1 LNKYNMREI
10 NKISDALFEKIRDR
24 FDDVSLGDEN
34 AKATSNPE
42 DARFFNFDYTVDG
55 VSHGNI
61 TISVIDETSLKVYFS
76 KNISSD
82 LDEEQR
88 AKWYG
93 FLREL
98 REFAKRNLLSFEPRD
113 ITRSTLKHRDLQQVS
128 KSDSTYSKDEVIG
141 EGIVK
146 SGGNGAKV
154 KWAITLKNGKKKT
167 VNAATRNGVKDFLTP
182 EELIIGYSAVK
193 QPTVDES
200 RLHGTSRSSYE
211 QDGNVKIIVRH
222 SDRVDPEQRGARS
235 RKIKALFVETT
246 DGERFKLP
254 YNNLKYARAMA
265 RHVSEGG
272 SVNDDFG
279 QHITKV
285 AEECGKLRPF
295 KSQMVR
301 RTFED
306 QETQAMVEAAFEYHG
321 LLNDTLK
328 RMSGR
333 KGYAACKESFQMDEQ
348 TLMDD
353 FDVDSMRERFVRKT
367 YNDATDTALPIV
379 QKAYNMKK
387 SNKFAQQFESWA
399 TNVAEGTWAT
409 PEGEEQVSELIDLLM
424 EPLPVGVDAIN
435 ATNALYNLI
444 GDDVLFDR
452 LGDLADENSEAD
464 ARDVVMDWVQENM
477 PEIYGKV
484 MAAIGDEDP
493 ADQTVGES
501 EMEFDRDQDEPDQE
515 YGSDLEFDQDR
526 DNPDQFNR
534 EMGEGEYDEDQVES
548 IQTAIVRRILNNINQ
563 HSELL
568 KKAGPD
574 GVMNAARDVA
584 SFHAPVE
591 ELGSSD
597 ISAMVREVY
606 NEVGVEYPEM
616 NEGIVDTIRGMNY
629 KRLADRSFNKA
640 MNAQDDT
647 MKYGL
652 ADRRR
657 GKHEKEF
664 NKQMDK
670 MRQRTDKA
678 KSLGIDE
685 SKMSDMDIDISD
697 LTDQEF
703 LEKYNHT
710 KQQAIDGDWE
720 NHYEPETM
728 PEPTDES
735 IGDDAMTPQQK
746 NIKMKRMGA
755 KPLSFKDKLKTIP
768 HGIKAIAKDE
778 PEDDVSLYNKQF
790 NEELAQMRKIAG
802 L

>member
-1 LNKYNMREI
+1 
-10 NKISDALFEKIRDR
+10 
-24 FDDVSLGDEN
+24 
-34 AKATSNPE
+34 
-42 DARFFNFDYTVDG
+42 
-55 VSHGNI
+55 
-61 TISVIDETSLKVYFS
+61 VYFS
-76 KNISSD
+76 KNISSE
-82 LDEEQR
+82 LDEEQQ

-128 KSDSTYSKDEVIG
+128 KSDSTYNKDEVIG
-141 EGIVK
+141 E
-146 SGGNGAKV
+146 
-154 KWAITLKNGKKKT
+154 
-167 VNAATRNGVKDFLTP
+167 
-182 EELIIGYSAVK
+182 
-193 QPTVDES
+193 S
-200 RLHGTSRSSYE
+200 RMHGTSRSSYE

-272 SVNDDFG
+272 NVNDDFG

-285 AEECGKLRPF
+285 AEECSKLRPF

-333 KGYAACKESFQMDEQ
+333 KGYAACKENFQMDEQ
-348 TLMDD
+348 TLMDE

-424 EPLPVGVDAIN
+424 EPLIVGVDATN
-435 ATNALYNLI
+435 ATSALYNLI

-452 LGDLADENSEAD
+452 LGDLAEENPEAD

-484 MAAIGDEDP
+484 MNEIGDVEP
-493 ADQTVGES
+493 ADQTMDES
-501 EMEFDRDQDEPDQE
+501 DDEMEFDRDLDEPDQE
-515 YGSDLEFDQDR
+515 YGSDMEFDQDR

-534 EMGEGEYDEDQVES
+534 GMSEGEYDEDQVES
-548 IQTAIVRRILNNINQ
+548 IQTAIIRRITQNIGQ
-563 HSELL
+563 HQELL
-568 KKAGPD
+568 MKAGPD

-597 ISAMVREVY
+597 VSIMVREVY
-606 NEVGVEYPEM
+606 REVGVEYPEM
-616 NEGIVDTIRGMNY
+616 NEVKDTIKYDPKTGKLTGWEHESDWQPAQGKDPRG
-629 KRLADRSFNKA
+629 KVTHSSDVARRKSEELA
-640 MNAQDDT
+640 NAELDEGKMKEVDMDLTELSDEEFQA
-647 MKYGL
+647 KYGKSKEEMKAAL
-652 ADRRR
+652 AEGYEDHVN
-657 GKHEKEF
+657 KDEK
-664 NKQMDK
+664 
-670 MRQRTDKA
+670 
-678 KSLGIDE
+678 L
-685 SKMSDMDIDISD
+685 
-697 LTDQEF
+697 
-703 LEKYNHT
+703 
-710 KQQAIDGDWE
+710 
-720 NHYEPETM
+720 
-728 PEPTDES
+728 
-735 IGDDAMTPQQK
+735 
-746 NIKMKRMGA
+746 KRMGA
-755 KPLSFKDKLKTIP
+755 KPLSFKDKLTTIP

-790 NEELAQMRKIAG
+790 SEDIAQMRKIAG
-802 L
+802 I

>member
-1 LNKYNMREI
+1 MREI
-10 NKISDALFEKIRDR
+10 NKISEALFEKIRDR
-24 FDDVSLGDEN
+24 FEDVSLGDEN
-34 AKATSNPE
+34 AKATQSPE

-55 VSHGNI
+55 TSHGNI
-61 TISVIDETSLKVYFS
+61 TISVIDETSLKIYFS

-82 LDEEQR
+82 LDEEEK

-141 EGIVK
+141 E
-146 SGGNGAKV
+146 
-154 KWAITLKNGKKKT
+154 
-167 VNAATRNGVKDFLTP
+167 
-182 EELIIGYSAVK
+182 
-193 QPTVDES
+193 S
-200 RLHGTSRSSYE
+200 RMHGTSRSSYE

-254 YNNLKYARAMA
+254 YNNLRYARAMA

-272 SVNDDFG
+272 NVNDDFG

-285 AEECGKLRPF
+285 AEECSKLRPF

-306 QETQAMVEAAFEYHG
+306 AETQAMVEAAFEYHG

-348 TLMDD
+348 TLMDN
-353 FDVDSMRERFVRKT
+353 FDVESMRERFVRKT

-424 EPLPVGVDAIN
+424 EPLIVGVDATN
-435 ATNALYNLI
+435 ATSALYNLI
-444 GDDVLFDR
+444 GNDVLFDR
-452 LGDLADENSEAD
+452 LGDLAEQDPEAD

-484 MAAIGDEDP
+484 MNEIGDVEP
-493 ADQTVGES
+493 ADQYES
-501 EMEFDRDQDEPDQE
+501 AVAEGDDEMEFDRDLDEPDQE
-515 YGSDLEFDQDR
+515 YGSDMEFDQDR
-526 DNPDQFNR
+526 DPPDQFNR
-534 EMGEGEYDEDQVES
+534 GMSEGEYDEDQVES
-548 IQTAIVRRILNNINQ
+548 IQTAIIRRITQNIGQ
-563 HSELL
+563 HQELL
-568 KKAGPD
+568 MKAGPD

-597 ISAMVREVY
+597 ISIMVREVY
-606 NEVGVEYPEM
+606 REVGVEYPEM
-616 NEGIVDTIRGMNY
+616 NEGR
-629 KRLADRSFNKA
+629 
-640 MNAQDDT
+640 
-647 MKYGL
+647 MK
-652 ADRRR
+652 
-657 GKHEKEF
+657 EV
-664 NKQMDK
+664 
-670 MRQRTDKA
+670 
-678 KSLGIDE
+678 
-685 SKMSDMDIDISD
+685 DMDLTELSD
-697 LTDQEF
+697 EEF
-703 LEKYNHT
+703 QAKYN
-710 KQQAIDGDWE
+710 KSKEEMKAALAEG
-720 NHYEPETM
+720 YEDHVNK
-728 PEPTDES
+728 DE
-735 IGDDAMTPQQK
+735 
-746 NIKMKRMGA
+746 KMKRMGA

-802 L
+802 LM

>member
-1 LNKYNMREI
+1 MREI
-10 NKISDALFEKIRDR
+10 NKISEALFEKIRDR
-24 FDDVSLGDEN
+24 FEDVSLGDEN
-34 AKATSNPE
+34 AKATQNPE

-55 VSHGNI
+55 TSHGNI
-61 TISVIDETSLKVYFS
+61 TISVIDETSLKIYFS

-82 LDEEQR
+82 LDEEEK

-141 EGIVK
+141 E
-146 SGGNGAKV
+146 
-154 KWAITLKNGKKKT
+154 
-167 VNAATRNGVKDFLTP
+167 
-182 EELIIGYSAVK
+182 
-193 QPTVDES
+193 S
-200 RLHGTSRSSYE
+200 RMHGTSRSSYE

-254 YNNLKYARAMA
+254 YNNLRYARAMA

-272 SVNDDFG
+272 NVNDDFG

-285 AEECGKLRPF
+285 AEECSKLRPF

-306 QETQAMVEAAFEYHG
+306 AETQAMVEAAFEYHG

-367 YNDATDTALPIV
+367 YNDATDSALPIV

-409 PEGEEQVSELIDLLM
+409 PEGEEQVTKLIDLLM
-424 EPLPVGVDAIN
+424 EPLIVGVDATN
-435 ATNALYNLI
+435 ATSALYNLI
-444 GDDVLFDR
+444 GDDVLFDQ
-452 LGDLADENSEAD
+452 LESLADQDPEAD

-484 MAAIGDEDP
+484 MNEIGDVEP
-493 ADQTVGES
+493 ADQTVDEGGDD
-501 EMEFDRDQDEPDQE
+501 MEFDRDLDEPDQE

-534 EMGEGEYDEDQVES
+534 GMSEGEYDEDQVES
-548 IQTAIVRRILNNINQ
+548 IQTAIIRRITSNIGQ
-563 HSELL
+563 HQELL
-568 KKAGPD
+568 MKAGPD

-584 SFHAPVE
+584 SFHAPME

-597 ISAMVREVY
+597 ISAMVRQVY

-616 NEGIVDTIRGMNY
+616 NEGR
-629 KRLADRSFNKA
+629 
-640 MNAQDDT
+640 
-647 MKYGL
+647 MK
-652 ADRRR
+652 
-657 GKHEKEF
+657 EV
-664 NKQMDK
+664 
-670 MRQRTDKA
+670 
-678 KSLGIDE
+678 
-685 SKMSDMDIDISD
+685 DMDLTELSD
-697 LTDQEF
+697 EEF
-703 LEKYNHT
+703 QAKYN
-710 KQQAIDGDWE
+710 KSKEEMKAALAEG
-720 NHYEPETM
+720 YEDHVNK
-728 PEPTDES
+728 DE
-735 IGDDAMTPQQK
+735 K
-746 NIKMKRMGA
+746 LKRMGA

-778 PEDDVSLYNKQF
+778 PEDDVSLYSKQF
-790 NEELAQMRKIAG
+790 DEDIAQMRKIAG
-802 L
+802 LQ

>member
-1 LNKYNMREI
+1 MREI

-24 FDDVSLGDEN
+24 FEDVSLGDEN

-55 VSHGNI
+55 TSHGNI

-82 LDEEQR
+82 LDEEQQ

-141 EGIVK
+141 
-146 SGGNGAKV
+146 
-154 KWAITLKNGKKKT
+154 
-167 VNAATRNGVKDFLTP
+167 
-182 EELIIGYSAVK
+182 
-193 QPTVDES
+193 ES

-272 SVNDDFG
+272 NVTDDFG

-285 AEECGKLRPF
+285 AEECSKLRPF

-399 TNVAEGTWAT
+399 NNVSEGTWAK

-534 EMGEGEYDEDQVES
+534 GMSEGEYDEDQVES
-548 IQTAIVRRILNNINQ
+548 IQTAIIRRITQNIGQ
-563 HSELL
+563 HQELL
-568 KKAGPD
+568 MKAGPD

-584 SFHAPVE
+584 SFHAPME
-591 ELGSSD
+591 EIGSSD
-597 ISAMVREVY
+597 VSIMVREVY
-606 NEVGVEYPEM
+606 REVGVEYPEL

-678 KSLGIDE
+678 KSLGVDE
-685 SKMSDMDIDISD
+685 SKMSDMDIDVSE

-720 NHYEPETM
+720 NHYES
-728 PEPTDES
+728 EPTDES
-735 IGDDAMTPQQK
+735 IGDDYVNK
-746 NIKMKRMGA
+746 DEKLKRMGA

-768 HGIKAIAKDE
+768 QGMKAIAKGE

-790 NEELAQMRKIAG
+790 NEDIAQMRRIAG
-802 L
+802 LQ

>member
-24 FDDVSLGDEN
+24 FEDVSLGDEN

-55 VSHGNI
+55 TSHGNI

-82 LDEEQR
+82 LDEEQQ

-141 EGIVK
+141 
-146 SGGNGAKV
+146 
-154 KWAITLKNGKKKT
+154 
-167 VNAATRNGVKDFLTP
+167 
-182 EELIIGYSAVK
+182 
-193 QPTVDES
+193 ES

-272 SVNDDFG
+272 NVTDDFG

-285 AEECGKLRPF
+285 AEECSKLRPF

-379 QKAYNMKK
+379 QKSYNMKK

-399 TNVAEGTWAT
+399 NNVSEGTWAK

-534 EMGEGEYDEDQVES
+534 GMSEGEYDEDQVES
-548 IQTAIVRRILNNINQ
+548 IQTAIIRRITQNIGQ
-563 HSELL
+563 HQELL
-568 KKAGPD
+568 MKAGPD

-584 SFHAPVE
+584 SFHAPME
-591 ELGSSD
+591 EIGSSD
-597 ISAMVREVY
+597 VSIMVREVY
-606 NEVGVEYPEM
+606 REVGVEYPEL

-678 KSLGIDE
+678 KSLGVDE
-685 SKMSDMDIDISD
+685 SKMSDMDIDVSE

-720 NHYEPETM
+720 NHYES
-728 PEPTDES
+728 EPTDES
-735 IGDDAMTPQQK
+735 IGDDYVNK
-746 NIKMKRMGA
+746 DEKLKRMGA

-768 HGIKAIAKDE
+768 QGMKAIAKGE

-790 NEELAQMRKIAG
+790 NEDIAQMRRIAG
-802 L
+802 LQ

>member
-1 LNKYNMREI
+1 MREI
-10 NKISDALFEKIRDR
+10 NKISEALFEKIRDR
-24 FDDVSLGDEN
+24 FEDVSLGDEN
-34 AKATSNPE
+34 AKATQNPE

-55 VSHGNI
+55 TSHGNI
-61 TISVIDETSLKVYFS
+61 TISVIDETSLKIYFS

-82 LDEEQR
+82 LDEEEK

-141 EGIVK
+141 E
-146 SGGNGAKV
+146 
-154 KWAITLKNGKKKT
+154 
-167 VNAATRNGVKDFLTP
+167 
-182 EELIIGYSAVK
+182 
-193 QPTVDES
+193 S
-200 RLHGTSRSSYE
+200 RMHGTSRSSYE

-254 YNNLKYARAMA
+254 YNNLRYARAMA

-272 SVNDDFG
+272 NVNDDFG

-285 AEECGKLRPF
+285 AEECSKLRPF

-306 QETQAMVEAAFEYHG
+306 AETQAMVEAAFEYHG

-367 YNDATDTALPIV
+367 YNDATDSALPIV

-409 PEGEEQVSELIDLLM
+409 PEGEEQVTKLIDLLM
-424 EPLPVGVDAIN
+424 EPLIVGVDATN
-435 ATNALYNLI
+435 ATSALYNLI
-444 GDDVLFDR
+444 GDDVLFDQ
-452 LGDLADENSEAD
+452 LESLADQDPEAD

-484 MAAIGDEDP
+484 MNEIGDVEP
-493 ADQTVGES
+493 ADQTVDEGGDD
-501 EMEFDRDQDEPDQE
+501 MEFDRDLDEPDQE

-534 EMGEGEYDEDQVES
+534 GMSEGEYDEDQVES
-548 IQTAIVRRILNNINQ
+548 IQTAIIRRITSNIRQ
-563 HSELL
+563 HQELL
-568 KKAGPD
+568 MKAGPD

-584 SFHAPVE
+584 SFHAPME

-597 ISAMVREVY
+597 ISAMVRQVY

-616 NEGIVDTIRGMNY
+616 NEGR
-629 KRLADRSFNKA
+629 
-640 MNAQDDT
+640 
-647 MKYGL
+647 MK
-652 ADRRR
+652 
-657 GKHEKEF
+657 EV
-664 NKQMDK
+664 
-670 MRQRTDKA
+670 
-678 KSLGIDE
+678 
-685 SKMSDMDIDISD
+685 DMDLTELSD
-697 LTDQEF
+697 EEF
-703 LEKYNHT
+703 QAKYN
-710 KQQAIDGDWE
+710 KSKEEMKAALAEG
-720 NHYEPETM
+720 YEDHVNK
-728 PEPTDES
+728 DE
-735 IGDDAMTPQQK
+735 K
-746 NIKMKRMGA
+746 LKRMGA

-790 NEELAQMRKIAG
+790 DEDIAQMRKIAG
-802 L
+802 LQ

>member
-1 LNKYNMREI
+1 MREI
-10 NKISDALFEKIRDR
+10 NKISEALFEKIRDR
-24 FDDVSLGDEN
+24 FEDVSLGDEN
-34 AKATSNPE
+34 AKATQNPE

-55 VSHGNI
+55 TSHGNI
-61 TISVIDETSLKVYFS
+61 TISVIDETSLKIYFS

-82 LDEEQR
+82 LDEEEK

-141 EGIVK
+141 E
-146 SGGNGAKV
+146 
-154 KWAITLKNGKKKT
+154 
-167 VNAATRNGVKDFLTP
+167 
-182 EELIIGYSAVK
+182 
-193 QPTVDES
+193 S
-200 RLHGTSRSSYE
+200 RMHGTSRSSYE

-254 YNNLKYARAMA
+254 YNNLRYARAMA

-272 SVNDDFG
+272 NVNDDFG

-285 AEECGKLRPF
+285 AEECSKLRPF

-306 QETQAMVEAAFEYHG
+306 AETQAMVEAAFEYHG

-367 YNDATDTALPIV
+367 YNDATDSALPIV

-409 PEGEEQVSELIDLLM
+409 PEGEEQVTKLIDLLM
-424 EPLPVGVDAIN
+424 EPLIVGVDATN
-435 ATNALYNLI
+435 ATSALYNLI
-444 GDDVLFDR
+444 GDDVLFDQ
-452 LGDLADENSEAD
+452 LESLADQDPEAD

-484 MAAIGDEDP
+484 MNEIGDVEP
-493 ADQTVGES
+493 ADQTVDEGGDD
-501 EMEFDRDQDEPDQE
+501 MEFDRDLDEPDQE

-534 EMGEGEYDEDQVES
+534 GMSEGEYDEDQVES
-548 IQTAIVRRILNNINQ
+548 IQTAIIRRITSNIRQ
-563 HSELL
+563 HQELL
-568 KKAGPD
+568 MKAGPD

-584 SFHAPVE
+584 SFHAPME

-597 ISAMVREVY
+597 ISAMVRQVY

-616 NEGIVDTIRGMNY
+616 NEGR
-629 KRLADRSFNKA
+629 
-640 MNAQDDT
+640 
-647 MKYGL
+647 MK
-652 ADRRR
+652 
-657 GKHEKEF
+657 EV
-664 NKQMDK
+664 
-670 MRQRTDKA
+670 
-678 KSLGIDE
+678 
-685 SKMSDMDIDISD
+685 DMDLTELSD
-697 LTDQEF
+697 EEF
-703 LEKYNHT
+703 QAKYN
-710 KQQAIDGDWE
+710 KSKEEMKAALAEG
-720 NHYEPETM
+720 YEDHVNK
-728 PEPTDES
+728 DE
-735 IGDDAMTPQQK
+735 K
-746 NIKMKRMGA
+746 LKRMGA

-778 PEDDVSLYNKQF
+778 PEDDVSLYSKQF
-790 NEELAQMRKIAG
+790 DEDIAQMRKIAG
-802 L
+802 LQ

>member
-1 LNKYNMREI
+1 MREI
-10 NKISDALFEKIRDR
+10 NKISEALFEKIRDR
-24 FDDVSLGDEN
+24 FEDVSLGDEN

-76 KNISSD
+76 KNISSE
-82 LDEEQR
+82 LDEEQQ

-128 KSDSTYSKDEVIG
+128 KSDSTYNKDEVIG
-141 EGIVK
+141 E
-146 SGGNGAKV
+146 
-154 KWAITLKNGKKKT
+154 
-167 VNAATRNGVKDFLTP
+167 
-182 EELIIGYSAVK
+182 
-193 QPTVDES
+193 S
-200 RLHGTSRSSYE
+200 RMHGTSRSSYE

-254 YNNLKYARAMA
+254 YNNLRYARAMA

-272 SVNDDFG
+272 NVNDDFG

-285 AEECGKLRPF
+285 AEECSKLRPF

-306 QETQAMVEAAFEYHG
+306 AETQAMVEAAFEYHG

-348 TLMDD
+348 TLMDN
-353 FDVDSMRERFVRKT
+353 FDVESMRERFVRKT

-409 PEGEEQVSELIDLLM
+409 PEGEEQVSKLIDLLM
-424 EPLPVGVDAIN
+424 EPLIVGVDATN
-435 ATNALYNLI
+435 ATSALYNLI
-444 GDDVLFDR
+444 GDDVLFNQ
-452 LGDLADENSEAD
+452 LGDLAEQDPEAD

-484 MAAIGDEDP
+484 MNEIGDVEP
-493 ADQTVGES
+493 ADQYES
-501 EMEFDRDQDEPDQE
+501 AVAEGDDEMDFDRDLDEPDQE
-515 YGSDLEFDQDR
+515 NGSDMEFDQDR
-526 DNPDQFNR
+526 DPPDQFNR
-534 EMGEGEYDEDQVES
+534 GMSEGEYDEDQVES
-548 IQTAIVRRILNNINQ
+548 IQTAIIRRITSNIGQ
-563 HSELL
+563 HQELL
-568 KKAGPD
+568 MKAGPD

-597 ISAMVREVY
+597 ISIMVREVY
-606 NEVGVEYPEM
+606 REVGVEYPEM
-616 NEGIVDTIRGMNY
+616 NEVKDTIKYDPKTGKLTGWEHESDWEKSQGKDPRG
-629 KRLADRSFNKA
+629 KVTHLSDVARRKSEELAKTDLDEGKMKEVDMDLKELSDEEFQA
-640 MNAQDDT
+640 
-647 MKYGL
+647 KYGKSKEEMKAAL
-652 ADRRR
+652 AEGYEDHVN
-657 GKHEKEF
+657 KDEK
-664 NKQMDK
+664 
-670 MRQRTDKA
+670 
-678 KSLGIDE
+678 L
-685 SKMSDMDIDISD
+685 
-697 LTDQEF
+697 
-703 LEKYNHT
+703 
-710 KQQAIDGDWE
+710 
-720 NHYEPETM
+720 
-728 PEPTDES
+728 
-735 IGDDAMTPQQK
+735 
-746 NIKMKRMGA
+746 KRMGA

-790 NEELAQMRKIAG
+790 NEELAQIRKIAG
-802 L
+802 LN

>member
-1 LNKYNMREI
+1 MREI
-10 NKISDALFEKIRDR
+10 NKISEALFEKIRDR
-24 FDDVSLGDEN
+24 FEDVSLGDEN
-34 AKATSNPE
+34 AKATQSPE

-55 VSHGNI
+55 TSHGNI
-61 TISVIDETSLKVYFS
+61 TISVIDETSLKIYFS

-82 LDEEQR
+82 LDEEEK

-141 EGIVK
+141 E
-146 SGGNGAKV
+146 
-154 KWAITLKNGKKKT
+154 
-167 VNAATRNGVKDFLTP
+167 
-182 EELIIGYSAVK
+182 
-193 QPTVDES
+193 S
-200 RLHGTSRSSYE
+200 RMHGTSRSSYE

-254 YNNLKYARAMA
+254 YNNLRYARAMA

-272 SVNDDFG
+272 NVNDDFG

-285 AEECGKLRPF
+285 AEECSKLRPF

-306 QETQAMVEAAFEYHG
+306 AETQAMVEAAFEYHG

-348 TLMDD
+348 TLMDN
-353 FDVDSMRERFVRKT
+353 FDVESMRERFVRKT

-424 EPLPVGVDAIN
+424 EPLIVGVDATN
-435 ATNALYNLI
+435 ATSALYNLI
-444 GDDVLFDR
+444 GNDVLFDR
-452 LGDLADENSEAD
+452 LGDLAEQDPEAD

-484 MAAIGDEDP
+484 MNEIGDVEP
-493 ADQTVGES
+493 ADQYES
-501 EMEFDRDQDEPDQE
+501 AVAEGDDEMEFDRDLDEPDQE
-515 YGSDLEFDQDR
+515 YGSDMEFDQDR
-526 DNPDQFNR
+526 DPPDQFNR
-534 EMGEGEYDEDQVES
+534 GMSEGEYDEDQVES
-548 IQTAIVRRILNNINQ
+548 IQTAIIRRITQNIGQ
-563 HSELL
+563 HQELL
-568 KKAGPD
+568 MKAGPD

-597 ISAMVREVY
+597 ISIMVREVY
-606 NEVGVEYPEM
+606 REVGVEYPEM
-616 NEGIVDTIRGMNY
+616 NEGR
-629 KRLADRSFNKA
+629 
-640 MNAQDDT
+640 
-647 MKYGL
+647 MK
-652 ADRRR
+652 
-657 GKHEKEF
+657 EV
-664 NKQMDK
+664 
-670 MRQRTDKA
+670 
-678 KSLGIDE
+678 
-685 SKMSDMDIDISD
+685 DMDLTELSD
-697 LTDQEF
+697 EEF
-703 LEKYNHT
+703 QAKYN
-710 KQQAIDGDWE
+710 KSKEEMKAALAEG
-720 NHYEPETM
+720 YEDHVNK
-728 PEPTDES
+728 DE
-735 IGDDAMTPQQK
+735 
-746 NIKMKRMGA
+746 KMKRMGA

-790 NEELAQMRKIAG
+790 NEELAQMRKRAG
-802 L
+802 LM

>member
-1 LNKYNMREI
+1 MREI
-10 NKISDALFEKIRDR
+10 NKIAEALFEKIRDR
-24 FDDVSLGDEN
+24 FDDVTLGDEN
-34 AKATSNPE
+34 AKATQDPE
-42 DARFFNFDYTVDG
+42 SARFFNFDYTVDG
-55 VSHGNI
+55 ASHGNI
-61 TISVIDETSLKVYFS
+61 TLSVIDETSLKIYFS

-82 LDEEQR
+82 LDEEEK
-88 AKWYG
+88 AKWYS
-93 FLREL
+93 FLKEL

-113 ITRSTLKHRDLQQVS
+113 ITRSTLKHRDIQQAS
-128 KSDSTYSKDEVIG
+128 NSDSTYTKDNVIG
-141 EGIVK
+141 E
-146 SGGNGAKV
+146 
-154 KWAITLKNGKKKT
+154 
-167 VNAATRNGVKDFLTP
+167 
-182 EELIIGYSAVK
+182 
-193 QPTVDES
+193 S
-200 RLHGTSRSSYE
+200 RMHGTSRSSYE

-272 SVNDDFG
+272 NVNDDFG

-285 AEECGKLRPF
+285 AEECSKLRPF
-295 KSQMVR
+295 KSQMIR

-306 QETQAMVEAAFEYHG
+306 QETHAMVEAAFEYHG

-348 TLMDD
+348 TLMDN

-367 YNDATDTALPIV
+367 YNDATDSALPIV

-424 EPLPVGVDAIN
+424 EPLTVGVDATN
-435 ATNALYNLI
+435 ATSALYNLI

-452 LGDLADENSEAD
+452 LGDLAEENPEAD

-477 PEIYGKV
+477 PEIYGKI
-484 MAAIGDEDP
+484 MSAIGDEDP

-501 EMEFDRDQDEPDQE
+501 DDEMEFDRDQDEPDQE

-526 DNPDQFNR
+526 DSPDQFNR
-534 EMGEGEYDEDQVES
+534 EMSEGEYDEDQVES
-548 IQTAIVRRILNNINQ
+548 IQTAIIRRITNNIGQ
-563 HSELL
+563 HQELL
-568 KKAGPD
+568 MKAGPD

-584 SFHAPVE
+584 SFHAPME
-591 ELGSSD
+591 EIGSSD
-597 ISAMVREVY
+597 VSIMVREVY
-606 NEVGVEYPEM
+606 REVGVEYPEM
-616 NEGIVDTIRGMNY
+616 NEGR
-629 KRLADRSFNKA
+629 
-640 MNAQDDT
+640 
-647 MKYGL
+647 MK
-652 ADRRR
+652 
-657 GKHEKEF
+657 E
-664 NKQMDK
+664 
-670 MRQRTDKA
+670 
-678 KSLGIDE
+678 I
-685 SKMSDMDIDISD
+685 DMDLTELSD
-697 LTDQEF
+697 EEF
-703 LEKYNHT
+703 QAKYSKSKEEMKAALAEGYEDHVNKDEKL
-710 KQQAIDGDWE
+710 
-720 NHYEPETM
+720 
-728 PEPTDES
+728 
-735 IGDDAMTPQQK
+735 
-746 NIKMKRMGA
+746 KRIGA

>member
-1 LNKYNMREI
+1 MREI
-10 NKISDALFEKIRDR
+10 NKISEALFEKIRDR
-24 FDDVSLGDEN
+24 FEDVSLGDEN
-34 AKATSNPE
+34 AKATQNPE

-55 VSHGNI
+55 TSHGNI
-61 TISVIDETSLKVYFS
+61 TISVIDETSLKIYFS

-82 LDEEQR
+82 LDEEEK

-141 EGIVK
+141 E
-146 SGGNGAKV
+146 
-154 KWAITLKNGKKKT
+154 
-167 VNAATRNGVKDFLTP
+167 
-182 EELIIGYSAVK
+182 
-193 QPTVDES
+193 S
-200 RLHGTSRSSYE
+200 RMHGTSRSSYE

-254 YNNLKYARAMA
+254 YNNLRYARAMA

-272 SVNDDFG
+272 NVNDDFG

-285 AEECGKLRPF
+285 AEECSKLRPF

-306 QETQAMVEAAFEYHG
+306 AETQAMVEAAFEYHG

-367 YNDATDTALPIV
+367 YNDATDSALPIV

-409 PEGEEQVSELIDLLM
+409 PEGEEQVTKLIDLLM
-424 EPLPVGVDAIN
+424 EPLIVGVDATN
-435 ATNALYNLI
+435 ATSALYNLI
-444 GDDVLFDR
+444 GDDVLFDQ
-452 LGDLADENSEAD
+452 LESLADQDPEAD

-484 MAAIGDEDP
+484 MNEIGDVEP
-493 ADQTVGES
+493 ADQTVDEGGDD
-501 EMEFDRDQDEPDQE
+501 MEFDRDLDEPDQE

-534 EMGEGEYDEDQVES
+534 GMSEGEYDEDQVES
-548 IQTAIVRRILNNINQ
+548 IQTAIIRRITSNIGQ
-563 HSELL
+563 HQELL
-568 KKAGPD
+568 MKAGPD

-584 SFHAPVE
+584 SFHAPME

-597 ISAMVREVY
+597 ISAMVRQVY

-616 NEGIVDTIRGMNY
+616 NEGR
-629 KRLADRSFNKA
+629 
-640 MNAQDDT
+640 
-647 MKYGL
+647 MK
-652 ADRRR
+652 
-657 GKHEKEF
+657 EV
-664 NKQMDK
+664 
-670 MRQRTDKA
+670 
-678 KSLGIDE
+678 
-685 SKMSDMDIDISD
+685 DMDLTELSD
-697 LTDQEF
+697 EEF
-703 LEKYNHT
+703 QAKYN
-710 KQQAIDGDWE
+710 KSKEEMKAALAEG
-720 NHYEPETM
+720 YEDHVNK
-728 PEPTDES
+728 DE
-735 IGDDAMTPQQK
+735 K
-746 NIKMKRMGA
+746 LKRMGA

-790 NEELAQMRKIAG
+790 DEDIAQMRKIAG
-802 L
+802 LQ

>member
-1 LNKYNMREI
+1 MREI
-10 NKISDALFEKIRDR
+10 NKISEALFEKIRDR
-24 FDDVSLGDEN
+24 FEDVSLGDEN
-34 AKATSNPE
+34 AKATQNPE

-61 TISVIDETSLKVYFS
+61 TISVIDETSLKIYFS
-76 KNISSD
+76 KNISSE
-82 LDEEQR
+82 LDEEEK

-141 EGIVK
+141 E
-146 SGGNGAKV
+146 
-154 KWAITLKNGKKKT
+154 
-167 VNAATRNGVKDFLTP
+167 
-182 EELIIGYSAVK
+182 
-193 QPTVDES
+193 S
-200 RLHGTSRSSYE
+200 RMHGTSRSSYE

-254 YNNLKYARAMA
+254 YNNLRYARAMA

-272 SVNDDFG
+272 DVNDDFG

-285 AEECGKLRPF
+285 AEECSKLRPF

-306 QETQAMVEAAFEYHG
+306 AETQAMVEAAFEYHG

-348 TLMDD
+348 TLMDN
-353 FDVDSMRERFVRKT
+353 FDVESMRERFVRKT

-424 EPLPVGVDAIN
+424 EPLIVGVDATN
-435 ATNALYNLI
+435 ATSALYNLI

-452 LGDLADENSEAD
+452 LGDLAEENPEAD

-484 MAAIGDEDP
+484 MNEIGDVEP
-493 ADQTVGES
+493 ADQYES
-501 EMEFDRDQDEPDQE
+501 AVAEGDDEMEFDRDLDEPDQE
-515 YGSDLEFDQDR
+515 YGSDMEFDQDR

-534 EMGEGEYDEDQVES
+534 GMSEGEYDQDQVES
-548 IQTAIVRRILNNINQ
+548 IQTAIIRRITSNIGQ
-563 HSELL
+563 HQELL
-568 KKAGPD
+568 MKAGPD

-584 SFHAPVE
+584 SFHAPME

-597 ISAMVREVY
+597 ISIMVREVY

-616 NEGIVDTIRGMNY
+616 NEAKDKVTYDPKTGKLTGWEHESDWKSTQG
-629 KRLADRSFNKA
+629 KDP
-640 MNAQDDT
+640 
-647 MKYGL
+647 
-652 ADRRR
+652 R
-657 GKHEKEF
+657 GKVTHLSDVARRKSEELAKTDLDEGKMKEV
-664 NKQMDK
+664 
-670 MRQRTDKA
+670 
-678 KSLGIDE
+678 
-685 SKMSDMDIDISD
+685 DMDLTELSD
-697 LTDQEF
+697 EEF
-703 LEKYNHT
+703 QAKYN
-710 KQQAIDGDWE
+710 KSKEEMKAALAEG
-720 NHYEPETM
+720 YEDHVNK
-728 PEPTDES
+728 DE
-735 IGDDAMTPQQK
+735 K
-746 NIKMKRMGA
+746 LKRMGA

-790 NEELAQMRKIAG
+790 DEDIAQMRKIAG
-802 L
+802 LM

>member
-1 LNKYNMREI
+1 MVRTVKKLNNTMREI
-10 NKISDALFEKIRDR
+10 NKISEALFEKIRDR
-24 FDDVSLGDEN
+24 FEDVSLGDEN
-34 AKATSNPE
+34 AKATQSPE

-55 VSHGNI
+55 ASHGNI
-61 TISVIDETSLKVYFS
+61 TISVIDETSLKIYFS
-76 KNISSD
+76 KNISSE
-82 LDEEQR
+82 LDEEEK
-88 AKWYG
+88 AKWYS

-128 KSDSTYSKDEVIG
+128 NSDSTYSKDEVIG
-141 EGIVK
+141 
-146 SGGNGAKV
+146 
-154 KWAITLKNGKKKT
+154 
-167 VNAATRNGVKDFLTP
+167 
-182 EELIIGYSAVK
+182 
-193 QPTVDES
+193 ES

-235 RKIKALFVETT
+235 RKIKALFIETA
-246 DGERFKLP
+246 DGSRIKLP
-254 YNNLKYARAMA
+254 HNNLKYARAMA
-265 RHVSEGG
+265 QHITQGG
-272 SVNDDFG
+272 EAGDDFG

-333 KGYAACKESFQMDEQ
+333 KGYAACKENFQMDEQ
-348 TLMDD
+348 TLMDE

-399 TNVAEGTWAT
+399 NNVSEGTWAK

-424 EPLPVGVDAIN
+424 EPLTVGVDATN
-435 ATNALYNLI
+435 ATGALYNLI

-452 LGDLADENSEAD
+452 LGDLAEENPEAD

-484 MAAIGDEDP
+484 MSVIGDEDTERDREGQVNELEGD
-493 ADQTVGES
+493 ALAAYDKYKNNNQD

-534 EMGEGEYDEDQVES
+534 EMSEGEYDEDQVES
-548 IQTAIVRRILNNINQ
+548 IQTAIIRRITNNIGQ
-563 HSELL
+563 HQELL
-568 KKAGPD
+568 MKAGPD

-584 SFHAPVE
+584 SFHAPME
-591 ELGSSD
+591 EIGSSD
-597 ISAMVREVY
+597 ISIMVREVY

-710 KQQAIDGDWE
+710 KQQAVDGDWE

-768 HGIKAIAKDE
+768 QGIKAMAKGE

-790 NEELAQMRKIAG
+790 NEDIAQMRRIAG
-802 L
+802 LQ